1 MLGLISGS
9 WSWGMGGRL
18 APQLVCVEPQCNLVS
33 QEAWVWLAL
42 GWARHIQERGS
53 RQDRAGGGPEG
64 HCSRATQGGWGLSGF
79 QSQLS
84 VCSSVWSTVLSGQAS
99 VARDLGSGWWHCHLP
114 ASGTAPGTSC
124 PSRTL
129 PLTGQ
134 GGLAV
139 TLSPKSAI
147 FGDTLAVRTGRQG
160 VGRWGMVSGEY
171 QPGCCCPVMSG

>member
-1 MLGLISGS
+1 MQFSLSGGLGLVGP
-9 WSWGMGGRL
+9 RL
-18 APQLVCVEPQCNLVS
+18 GQA
-33 QEAWVWLAL
+33 
-42 GWARHIQERGS
+42 HS
-53 RQDRAGGGPEG
+53 RKGQQAGPCWPEG
-64 HCSRATQGGWGLSGF
+64 HCSRATLGSRRLLGF

-84 VCSSVWSTVLSGQAS
+84 VCSSVWSAVLSGQAS
-99 VARDLGSGWWHCHLP
+99 VARDLGSGWWHCHLL

-134 GGLAV
+134 GGLVV

-147 FGDTLAVRTGRQG
+147 FGGTLAVRTGRQG

-171 QPGCCCPVMSG
+171 QPGCC